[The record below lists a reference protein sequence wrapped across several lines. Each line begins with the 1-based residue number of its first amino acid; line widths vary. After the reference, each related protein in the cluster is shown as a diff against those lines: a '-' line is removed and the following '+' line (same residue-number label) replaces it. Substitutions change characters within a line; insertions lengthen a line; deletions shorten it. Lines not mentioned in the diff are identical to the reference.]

1 MAAAQAKRIGLVYQP
16 RKPEAVELAAS
27 LSQQIQ
33 AAGIETW
40 TESAWEEAAVSAG
53 LLSTDLVLTFGG
65 DGTIIRTLRLAAPV
79 GVAVAGVNF
88 GKLGFLAEVE
98 ADEVSAALPRLLA
111 ADYWSEERA
120 LLAITHRRAA
130 AVVGEYLAVNE
141 ALISRGRA
149 NRVVRLQ
156 LWIHGE
162 HVTTYAADGLILATP
177 TGSTGSNLANLGP
190 VLPPDMRALIVSPV
204 LPFVSFPN
212 PLIVPDGAPLRV
224 RAVFDHEAVLAI
236 DGQRTIPLQ
245 NEDVIEATI
254 APYPCLLAPV
264 ARPPLLL
271 SGAGAGLAT
280 RPTTPPTPE
289 GQLADG

>member
-1 MAAAQAKRIGLVYQP
+1 MAAAQATRIGLVYQP
-16 RKPEAVELAAS
+16 RKPEAVELAAA
-27 LSQQIQ
+27 LSQHIQ

-53 LLSTDLVLTFGG
+53 LPGTDLVLTFGG
-65 DGTIIRTLRLAAPV
+65 DGTIIRTLRLAAPL

-98 ADEVSAALPRLLA
+98 ADEVSAALPPLLA
-111 ADYWSEERA
+111 SDYWPEERA

-162 HVTTYAADGLILATP
+162 YVTTYAADGLILATP
-177 TGSTGSNLANLGP
+177 TGSTGSNLANLG
-190 VLPPDMRALIVSPV
+190 PV

-236 DGQRTIPLQ
+236 DGQRTIALQ

-254 APYPCLLAPV
+254 APYPCLLARLRGRHYFYRVLVPGLQR
-264 ARPPLLL
+264 APLLP
-271 SGAGAGLAT
+271 SG
-280 RPTTPPTPE
+280 PE
-289 GQLADG
+289 GG

>member
-1 MAAAQAKRIGLVYQP
+1 M
-16 RKPEAVELAAS
+16 
-27 LSQQIQ
+27 
-33 AAGIETW
+33 
-40 TESAWEEAAVSAG
+40 
-53 LLSTDLVLTFGG
+53 
-65 DGTIIRTLRLAAPV
+65 
-79 GVAVAGVNF
+79 AGVNF

-162 HVTTYAADGLILATP
+162 YVTTYAADGLILATP

-212 PLIVPDGAPLRV
+212 PLIVPEGAPLPSTRRLRSRGGARHR
-224 RAVFDHEAVLAI
+224 RAAHDSAAKRGCHRGNHCALSVLA
-236 DGQRTIPLQ
+236 G
-245 NEDVIEATI
+245 
-254 APYPCLLAPV
+254 PV
-264 ARPPLLL
+264 ARPLLL
-271 SGAGAGLAT
+271 LPGAGAGLAT
-280 RPTTPPTPE
+280 RSAAPSDAG

>member
-1 MAAAQAKRIGLVYQP
+1 MAAVQAQRIGLVYQP
-16 RKPEAVELAAS
+16 RKPEAAELAAA
-27 LSQQIQ
+27 LSQHIQ
-33 AAGIETW
+33 AAGTETW
-40 TESAWEEAAVSAG
+40 TESAWEEAAVSAALPG
-53 LLSTDLVLTFGG
+53 TDLVLTFGG
-65 DGTIIRTLRLAAPV
+65 DGTIIRTLRLAAPL

-98 ADEVSAALPRLLA
+98 ADEVAAALPRLLA
-111 ADYWSEERA
+111 AEYWCEARA
-120 LLAITHRRAA
+120 LLAITHRRAG

-162 HVTTYAADGLILATP
+162 YVTTYAADGLILATP

-190 VLPPDMRALIVSPV
+190 VLPPEMRALIVSPV

-224 RAVFDHEAVLAI
+224 RAMFDHEAVLAI
-236 DGQRTIPLQ
+236 DGQRTIALQ

-254 APYPCLLAPV
+254 APYPCLLARLRGRHYFYRVLVPGLQR
-264 ARPPLLL
+264 APLLP
-271 SGAGAGLAT
+271 S
-280 RPTTPPTPE
+280 TPK
-289 GQLADG
+289 GG